1 MFGYSTELAE
11 ECLIPPYD
19 NLQHP
24 DDDDCPTHANS
35 LYIGQP
41 HVVAHW
47 CNSSCPPRWRLCWAD
62 VGRNRSS
69 RSSFRHFPG
78 ANDG

>member
-11 ECLIPPYD
+11 ECSILLYD

-24 DDDDCPTHANS
+24 DDDRPTHANS
-35 LYIGQP
+35 FYVGQP

-47 CNSSCPPRWRLCWAD
+47 CNSSYPPRLRLCWAD

-69 RSSFRHFPG
+69 SSSFRNFPG